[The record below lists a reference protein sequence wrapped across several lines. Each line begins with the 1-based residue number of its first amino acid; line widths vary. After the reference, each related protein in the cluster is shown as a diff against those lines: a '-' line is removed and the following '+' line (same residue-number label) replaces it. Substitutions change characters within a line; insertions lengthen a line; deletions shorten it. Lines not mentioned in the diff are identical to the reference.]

1 MVVSF
6 LEVEDMLP
14 TNPADQ
20 ATVLELVKLRLQI
33 NDNTHDA
40 LLISYIREI
49 GRRIIHY
56 CNISDIP
63 IDLTDVWA
71 SMVMDAVRV
80 EIINVDVINE
90 TVGGEGNIKIGDT
103 SISGASSA
111 SGLSNTAKKV
121 IDEVVLNY
129 RIDLVHYRKMRW

>member
-1 MVVSF
+1 
-6 LEVEDMLP
+6 MLP

-20 ATVLELVKLRLQI
+20 ATVLEIVKLRLQI
-33 NDNTHDA
+33 NDTTHDA

-56 CNISDIP
+56 CNINDIP
-63 IDLTDVWA
+63 VDLTDVWA
-71 SMVMDAVRV
+71 SMVIDAVRV
-80 EIINVDVINE
+80 EIINVDAINE

-129 RIDLVHYRKMRW
+129 RLDLVHYRKMRW

>member
-1 MVVSF
+1 
-6 LEVEDMLP
+6 MLP

-20 ATVLELVKLRLQI
+20 ATVLEIVKLRLQI
-33 NDNTHDA
+33 NDTTHDA

-63 IDLTDVWA
+63 TDLTDVWA
-71 SMVMDAVRV
+71 SMVMDAARV
-80 EIINVDVINE
+80 EIINVDSIND

-103 SISGASSA
+103 SINGASSA